1 LFGESR
7 EMEPPLISPPTRRA
21 ALGVGVLAATALV
34 GRAGAEPKAAGPL
47 DLTSEAGRLR
57 AYMLMRGA
65 LDDRLVIGFVA
76 GRYYGVVDDEI
87 KPLYGVHAATF
98 SRFKTRAEGGYN
110 GAGYEVAFFTD
121 LDTGKAL
128 ETWANPYT
136 GETVSVPKNTTFPP
150 GVFVIGADLETR
162 LPTRMPGVVSQD
174 KVWPIQTS
182 GDDVWITQDTRSA
195 FTAPGAAKAA
205 RYNELV
211 TLRARASDLARPGA
225 LKVPT
230 EADWTSVVSWR
241 PWLKMGDRP
250 GHLWG
255 AAHGRSCNTIDELP
269 APWLA
274 ATAQYRPE
282 VLKHPGGTLANLL
295 KGVT

>member
-1 LFGESR
+1 
-7 EMEPPLISPPTRRA
+7 
-21 ALGVGVLAATALV
+21 LAATALV
-34 GRAGAEPKAAGPL
+34 GRASAEPKAAAPL
-47 DLTSEAGRLR
+47 DLMSEAGRLR

-87 KPLYGVHAATF
+87 RPLYGVHAATF
-98 SRFKTRAEGGYN
+98 SRFKRRAEGGYD
-110 GAGYEVAFFTD
+110 GASYEVAFFTD
-121 LDTGKAL
+121 IETGKAL

-136 GETVSVPKNTTFPP
+136 GETVTVPKTTTFPP

-162 LPTRMPGVVSQD
+162 LSIRMPGLVSED

-182 GDDVWITQDTRSA
+182 GDDVWVTQDTRSA
-195 FTAPGAAKAA
+195 FTAPGATKAA
-205 RYNELV
+205 RYSELV
-211 TLRARASDLARPGA
+211 TLRARASNLARPGA
-225 LKVPT
+225 LKVST

-274 ATAQYRPE
+274 AAAQYRPE
-282 VLKHPGGTLANLL
+282 VLKNPGGTLAAMLSA
-295 KGVT
+295 VT